1 MAPDVGFEPT
11 TKRLTAAYSTA
22 ELIWNFA
29 QKRKVNSSVFF
40 VKSQVKWCRYAL
52 RAKKLVLSSLVM
64 RTNSIS
70 ISQNIIEIHAI
81 KSSEC

>member
-29 QKRKVNSSVFF
+29 QKIKRNFSVFF
-40 VKSQVKWCRYAL
+40 VKSQVKL
-52 RAKKLVLSSLVM
+52 PLF
-64 RTNSIS
+64 T
-70 ISQNIIEIHAI
+70 
-81 KSSEC
+81 

>member
-29 QKRKVNSSVFF
+29 QKKIKRNFSVFF
-40 VKSQVKWCRYAL
+40 VKSQVK
-52 RAKKLVLSSLVM
+52 
-64 RTNSIS
+64 
-70 ISQNIIEIHAI
+70 
-81 KSSEC
+81 

>member
-29 QKRKVNSSVFF
+29 QIRSKIKRNFSVFF
-40 VKSQVKWCRYAL
+40 VKSQVK
-52 RAKKLVLSSLVM
+52 
-64 RTNSIS
+64 
-70 ISQNIIEIHAI
+70 
-81 KSSEC
+81 